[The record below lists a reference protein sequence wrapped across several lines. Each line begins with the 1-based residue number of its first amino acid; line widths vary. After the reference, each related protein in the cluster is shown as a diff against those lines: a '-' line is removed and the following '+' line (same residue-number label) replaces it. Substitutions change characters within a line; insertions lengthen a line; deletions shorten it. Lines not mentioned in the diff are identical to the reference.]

1 MDHPTPSNVEALQ
14 QIWQRVLQRSPID
27 VNDDFFDLG
36 GNAWLAAELFTE
48 INNQLGVDLAPTV
61 VCKAATITALAAV
74 LNMTQPCGP
83 ALLLK
88 QGAAQAPPVFM
99 LHGIGSSVVD
109 LVPLVRRMPVDQ
121 PIYGLEALGNDGKPA
136 PLDRLED
143 MAQSFVTAIREI
155 QPHGPYFL
163 IGYSLGGLVALE
175 IAQQLKAKDQEI
187 ALLVMLDSYPDR
199 RYLSFPQY
207 ARLLLQLAE
216 KRVSGQTN
224 PTAARKGRL
233 IQTADSPPNSLVRAL
248 QRTKDAHYRAL
259 RSYRPRFY
267 DGEVTFVRAALPS
280 RFPADP
286 VPVWSPLIHKL
297 NVETVPGEHV
307 SMLTTSVDPLASL
320 LSTFARAAFAVSSPD
335 CKIVGRLE

>member
-1 MDHPTPSNVEALQ
+1 MDNRTPSNVEALQ
-14 QIWQRVLQRSPID
+14 QIWQRAFQRSAID

-36 GNAWLAAELFTE
+36 GDAWLAAELFTE
-48 INNQLGVDLAPTV
+48 INNQLSVNAAPATICQAPTV
-61 VCKAATITALAAV
+61 AALATALR
-74 LNMTQPCGP
+74 NPHSCGP
-83 ALLLK
+83 ALLLR
-88 QGAAQAPPVFM
+88 QGAAQAPPIFM

-109 LVPLVRRMPVDQ
+109 LVPLVRRMQWDQ
-121 PIYGLEALGNDGKPA
+121 PIYGLEALGNDGKLA

-143 MAQSFVTAIREI
+143 MAQWFATSIREI
-155 QPHGPYFL
+155 QPRGPYFL

-259 RSYRPRFY
+259 RNYRPRFY

-280 RFPADP
+280 CFPADP

-307 SMLTTSVDPLASL
+307 SMLTTSIDRLASL